1 MKTGLG
7 RLEMAL
13 VGFLVWG
20 LAMPVLAERPVRT
33 EPDRFD
39 VVAIDPGHGG
49 EDFGARGSS
58 GLREKDL
65 VLDVSRRLARRL
77 EKHGLRVLLTRE
89 DDRFVPLVARNRQA
103 NAQRADLFLSIHANA
118 SRSRK
123 PAGVETFFLSL
134 EATDEASK
142 KLAER
147 ENRSSGGRGSGGDL
161 PDSLAALLGDMTADD
176 AMRESN
182 VFANLANS
190 ELASLGPFPSRG
202 VKQAPF
208 VVLMSAEMPSALVE
222 IGFVSNP
229 VEEQTLRKADRREAI
244 AAALAR
250 AVVGFGKRYDAQ
262 RGRTAR
268 MDQRISE
275 SARDR

>member
-1 MKTGLG
+1 MRTGLW
-7 RLEMAL
+7 RLEVAL
-13 VGFLVWG
+13 SGLLVWS
-20 LAMPVLAERPVRT
+20 LATSTVAEPAVRA
-33 EPDRFD
+33 PLDRFD
-39 VVAIDPGHGG
+39 IVAIDPGHGG
-49 EDFGARGSS
+49 EDLGARGSS

-77 EKHGLRVLLTRE
+77 EKHGLQVLLTRD

-134 EATDEASK
+134 EATDEASG

-147 ENRSSGGRGSGGDL
+147 ENRSSGGSGSGGDL
-161 PDSLAALLGDMTADD
+161 PDPLAALLGDMTAND
-176 AMRESN
+176 AMRESD

-190 ELASLGPFPSRG
+190 ELADLGPFPSRG

-222 IGFVSNP
+222 IGFISNP
-229 VEEQTLRKADRREAI
+229 VEERALRKADRREAI

-268 MDQRISE
+268 V
-275 SARDR
+275 DR